1 MMKPPV
7 LRILPPVFAAAMAAA
22 VPLAVHGEV
31 AYVEPAKP
39 YSASPFLKEV
49 EPGKV
54 DLSRG
59 TVNIPLITWAAD
71 GVTVSSNDGL
81 APNAG
86 SALAKAM
93 GVNANLE
100 LVDNFD

>member
-1 MMKPPV
+1 MMKPLLYISHLIV
-7 LRILPPVFAAAMAAA
+7 IAAFPAMVRAD
-22 VPLAVHGEV
+22 V

-49 EPGKV
+49 KPGKV

-59 TVNIPLITWAAD
+59 SVNVPLITWAAD

-81 APNAG
+81 APTAN
-86 SALAKAM
+86 SKLAKAM
-93 GVNANLE
+93 GLNANLE
-100 LVDNFD
+100 LVDNFDQQV